1 MSLIADLLPI
11 ILPVIAFYFSI
22 GIAFVVVIFL
32 AQSTKEIIDSETENN
47 LFQEEINYG
56 MVIISIIIVFTIAAW
71 PYYFIKGGK

>member
-32 AQSTKEIIDSETENN
+32 SQSTKEIIDSETENN